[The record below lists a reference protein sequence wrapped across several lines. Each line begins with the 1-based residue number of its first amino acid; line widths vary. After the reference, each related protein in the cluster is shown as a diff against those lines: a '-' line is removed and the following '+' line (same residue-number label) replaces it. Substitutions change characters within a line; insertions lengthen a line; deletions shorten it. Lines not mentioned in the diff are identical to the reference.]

1 MEKLLKETEE
11 KKIHVLYYKVGAN
24 MQGLSRI
31 MQQLKNLYGDRII
44 ALPKDI
50 TKLEKDALSLQ
61 DLLNLRSTINL
72 WIMDKLR
79 AENENQLQ
87 PPDQRA
93 GAVMHPNMQRPPVAQ
108 NMAPQ
113 RPTMQGP
120 NNQVPTQGNGGNGRP
135 YQPQNGPQ
143 RPPAPPTSGSNAVK
157 PGVRMAGFVQG
168 IEAPPLNI
176 ERK

>member
-31 MQQLKNLYGDRII
+31 MQQLRNLYGDRII

-61 DLLNLRSTINL
+61 DLLTLRSTINL
-72 WIMDKLR
+72 WITEKLR

-87 PPDQRA
+87 PPDLRA
-93 GAVMHPNMQRPPVAQ
+93 GAVLPPNAGRPPMGQ

-113 RPTMQGP
+113 RPPMQGP
-120 NNQVPTQGNGGNGRP
+120 NNQAPRPANGGDGRP

-157 PGVRMAGFVQG
+157 APPARGFIQG
-168 IEAPPLNI
+168 INVPLTNTK
-176 ERK
+176 EN

>member
-31 MQQLKNLYGDRII
+31 MQQLRNLYGDRII

-61 DLLNLRSTINL
+61 DLLTLRSTINL
-72 WIMDKLR
+72 WITEKLR
-79 AENENQLQ
+79 AENESQLQ

-93 GAVMHPNMQRPPVAQ
+93 GAVLPPNAGRLPMGQ

-113 RPTMQGP
+113 RPPMPGP
-120 NNQVPTQGNGGNGRP
+120 NNQAPMPANGGDGRP
-135 YQPQNGPQ
+135 YQPQNSPQ
-143 RPPAPPTSGSNAVK
+143 RPPAPRWSPESRG
-157 PGVRMAGFVQG
+157 
-168 IEAPPLNI
+168 
-176 ERK
+176 

>member
-44 ALPKDI
+44 ALPKDV
-50 TKLEKDALSLQ
+50 TELDKDALSLQ
-61 DLLNLRSTINL
+61 DLLNIRSTINL
-72 WIMDKLR
+72 WITDKLR

-87 PPDQRA
+87 PPDQRV
-93 GAVMHPNMQRPPVAQ
+93 GAVLPSMAGRPPVGQ

-113 RPTMQGP
+113 RSPMSGP
-120 NNQVPTQGNGGNGRP
+120 NNVAAGAGNVGPGRP
-135 YQPQNGPQ
+135 YQPQNGPK

-157 PGVRMAGFVQG
+157 VRSGGFIQG
-168 IEAPPLNI
+168 IEPPPLST
-176 ERK
+176 ERKN